1 MTLGCVRS
9 RGRSVSRN
17 QPPAAG
23 HGGWGGAGTLAGTF
37 RWAAFPGDVLHPVRG
52 CLHPAACVL
61 CPTLGMVFLIQK
73 RLQLLEKVK
82 DLRVVFT
89 IFDFLSH
96 ILEGLNLFYSS
107 FFFLS
112 FILPVVKVFFLSFQV
127 SKIFH
132 LCSAGPFGE
141 LSLLQMY
148 S

>member
-9 RGRSVSRN
+9 LGRSFSRN

-89 IFDFLSH
+89 IFVFLSH
-96 ILEGLNLFYSS
+96 ILEGFF
-107 FFFLS
+107 FFFLF
-112 FILPVVKVFFLSFQV
+112 FILVCVFPVKISEFVTINQKRFTVKRYFYFN
-127 SKIFH
+127 
-132 LCSAGPFGE
+132 
-141 LSLLQMY
+141 
-148 S
+148 